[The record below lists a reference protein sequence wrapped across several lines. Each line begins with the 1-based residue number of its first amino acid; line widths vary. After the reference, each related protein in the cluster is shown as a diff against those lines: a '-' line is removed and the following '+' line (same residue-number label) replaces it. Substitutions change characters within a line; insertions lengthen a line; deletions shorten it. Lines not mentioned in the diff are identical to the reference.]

1 METRIGDLS
10 DFIKAVVCGELSP
23 EQVKDMIFKK
33 KLTDAVVPK
42 VMEALNS
49 CNSRMNLTGEMRDY
63 ALITLSVQITS
74 DIIEGLMSDD
84 DEEEDE
90 DEPTPSEPPKCDCGH
105 CHSDKEPPATDELFE
120 AVNALKSI
128 LGK

>member
-23 EQVKDMIFKK
+23 DQVKDMIFKK

-84 DEEEDE
+84 DDEEDE
-90 DEPTPSEPPKCDCGH
+90 DEPTPSEPPKCDCDH
-105 CHSDKEPPATDELFE
+105 CHSDKEPSATDDLFE